1 LSSADG
7 LWILQGSHGGSED
20 IVKLLE
26 HKEPIVRKKAVMALM
41 QLHIKAPSQISHL
54 IDKGES
60 SVPRMRTSLANTKRV
75 T

>member
-1 LSSADG
+1 M
-7 LWILQGSHGGSED
+7 
-20 IVKLLE
+20 KLLE